1 MLVGHTHNQEAE
13 TKGFMHS
20 ASLFLLCGPGPELRE
35 SYCPLLGIFI
45 SINLIDITPHRHTQ
59 IPNNH

>member
-1 MLVGHTHNQEAE
+1 MLIGHTHNQEAE

-20 ASLFLLCGPGPELRE
+20 ASLFLIRE
-35 SYCPLLGIFI
+35 SYCPLLGISI
-45 SINLIDITPHRHTQ
+45 SINLTDITPHRHTQ